1 MRISRL
7 ELDGIGP
14 FEQAVF
20 EIPPPP
26 EGTTGELVL
35 FEGPNGCG
43 KSTILEGIAVLI
55 GAVGQ
60 QFHQEARWI
69 SATSEE
75 IRSMVTSSLSQ
86 PRNTGLIATAPP
98 VTSLLRRV
106 RSQDPRFNLELT
118 ENGRALLLVKEK
130 RVKWE
135 GNNELFN
142 RIAGLT
148 IAANTDQLTDWAA
161 FAFRGSQ
168 PTANLATEGPKR
180 IDRSPLR
187 GALSFSE
194 VFPASAELGQ
204 ILINIYFDYLQFW
217 SAAERASGTPE
228 ESGLRNRANAQ
239 QASLDRFER
248 ALTDVLG
255 RKVAIEFMPR
265 QRPPVIRLDGEEIPL
280 DLLGEGFRR
289 TIAWLSDLIARLE
302 LTPWKDT
309 SRSPFDQDFWLL
321 LDEVDQSLHPALQRK
336 ILPTL
341 RRLFPN
347 ARIYASTHSPFVVAS
362 VGEGQVFSIRP
373 DKKTHLITGKTD
385 PTALLPGQ
393 SLSWIVDEVFDT
405 PSMFLDEETRAG
417 LASHERDVKAIRA
430 KKPIDWPPFLANR
443 RWLIGLN
450 DEVATIVSMR
460 EVPIQDLIRQKQEAD
475 KA

>member
-55 GAVGQ
+55 GSVGQ
-60 QFHQEARWI
+60 TFTGEA
-69 SATSEE
+69 SLLSTSPEE
-75 IRSMVTSSLSQ
+75 IRHFLTENLRR
-86 PRNTGLIATAPP
+86 PGHTGLIPTAPP
-98 VTSLLRRV
+98 VTSLLRRS
-106 RSQDPRFNLELT
+106 RSEEPRLT
-118 ENGRALLLVKEK
+118 LDLAEGGRALLNTKK
-130 RVKWE
+130 RRVDWE
-135 GNNELFN
+135 GNHELFL
-142 RIAGLT
+142 RIAGLG
-148 IAANTDQLTDWAA
+148 IAADTNNPADWAA
-161 FAFRGSQ
+161 FAFRGTQ
-168 PTANLATEGPKR
+168 PTANLATEGPKL
-180 IDRSPLR
+180 IDRSTLR
-187 GALSFSE
+187 GALSFAE

-204 ILINIYFDYLQFW
+204 ILVNTYFDYLQSW
-217 SAAERASGTPE
+217 SAAEQAKGTPAE
-228 ESGLRNRANAQ
+228 LELRDQAKAQ
-239 QASLDRFER
+239 QASINRFER

-255 RKVAIEFMPR
+255 RKVTIEFMPR
-265 QRPPVIRLDGEEIPL
+265 QRPPVIRLDGEEVPL

-321 LDEVDQSLHPALQRK
+321 LDEVDQSLHPALQRR

-347 ARIYASTHSPFVVAS
+347 ARIYATTHSPFVVAS
-362 VGEGQVFSIRP
+362 VGEGYVFSIRP
-373 DKKTHLITGKTD
+373 DKKTHHVTGETK
-385 PTALLPGQ
+385 PTELLPGQ
-393 SLSWIVDEVFDT
+393 SLSWIVEEVFDT
-405 PSMFLDEETRAG
+405 PSMFLDEETETG
-417 LASHERDVKAIRA
+417 LEQHGRDVKKLRA
-430 KKPIDWPPFLANR
+430 NKAIDWEPFLANR
-443 RWLIGLN
+443 RWLMGLN
-450 DEVATIVSMR
+450 DEVATIVGMR
-460 EVPIQDLIRQKQEAD
+460 EVPVQDLIRDKQEERQA
-475 KA
+475 

>member
-43 KSTILEGIAVLI
+43 KTTILEGIAVLI
-55 GAVGQ
+55 GSVGR
-60 QFHQEARWI
+60 QFREEAGWL
-69 SATSEE
+69 SASPELLRDALTSG
-75 IRSMVTSSLSQ
+75 LNH
-86 PRNTGLIATAPP
+86 PGPTGLIPTAPP
-98 VTSLLRRV
+98 VRSLFRRI
-106 RSQDPRFNLELT
+106 RGENPRLDLKLAEG
-118 ENGRALLLVKEK
+118 GRALLNAKARKVD
-130 RVKWE
+130 WE
-135 GNNELFN
+135 GNHELFL
-142 RIAGLT
+142 RIAGLG
-148 IAANTDQLTDWAA
+148 IAADTNKPTDWAA
-161 FAFRGSQ
+161 FAFRGAQ
-168 PTANLATEGPKR
+168 PTANLATEGPKL
-180 IDRSPLR
+180 IDRSMLR
-187 GALSFSE
+187 GALSFAE
-194 VFPASAELGQ
+194 LLPASDELGQ
-204 ILINIYFDYLQFW
+204 ILVNTYFDYLQSW
-217 SAAERASGTPE
+217 SAAEQAKGTPAE
-228 ESGLRNRANAQ
+228 LELREQAKAQ
-239 QASLDRFER
+239 QASINRFER

-255 RKVAIEFMPR
+255 RKVTIEFMPR
-265 QRPPVIRLDGEEIPL
+265 QRPPVIRLDGEEVPL

-289 TIAWLSDLIARLE
+289 TIAWLSDLVIRLE

-341 RRLFPN
+341 RNLFPN
-347 ARIYASTHSPFVVAS
+347 ARIYATTHSPFVVAS

-373 DKKTHLITGKTD
+373 DKKTHLVTGETK

-393 SLSWIVDEVFDT
+393 SLSWIVEEIFDT
-405 PSMFLDEETRAG
+405 PSMFLDEETRTG
-417 LASHERDVKAIRA
+417 LAAHERDVKALRS
-430 KKPIDWPPFLANR
+430 KKTIDWEPFLANR
-443 RWLIGLN
+443 RWLMGLN
-450 DEVATIVSMR
+450 DEVATIVGMR
-460 EVPIQDLIRQKQEAD
+460 EVPIQDLIRQKQEAE